1 MVHPSAGWVW
11 VADLGCDAV
20 YTLGP
25 DTARPGAWWHLGST
39 WQGVRRWGTTE
50 VRPGCGPRHLALHP
64 SRGLAALLCEQT
76 SLVLLYTV
84 DTATGALQLAA
95 EAPLSSEAADYGAEI
110 AWSGAGDRL
119 YASSRGTGVVVVW
132 ALEESQE
139 TAGTGLGLAR
149 LQEVSVWGSWPRHFS
164 LRPEAGLLATSDQR
178 GDSLQ
183 LLHLDPASGLLVPG
197 KIVPTEHSP
206 AFVTFLN

>member
-1 MVHPSAGWVW
+1 MIHISHRSHPHQTVAHPTAGWVW
-11 VADLGCDAV
+11 VVDLGCDAV
-20 YTLGP
+20 YTLAP
-25 DTARPGAWWHLGST
+25 DTAQPGAWWHLGSS

-64 SRGLAALLCEQT
+64 SRHLAALLCEQT

-110 AWSGAGDRL
+110 AWSEAGDRL

-132 ALEESQE
+132 ALQE
-139 TAGTGLGLAR
+139 AVTSLGLAR
-149 LQEVSVWGSWPRHFS
+149 LQ
-164 LRPEAGLLATSDQR
+164 
-178 GDSLQ
+178 
-183 LLHLDPASGLLVPG
+183 
-197 KIVPTEHSP
+197 
-206 AFVTFLN
+206 